1 MWPFKS
7 AKPPEDATAR
17 LERLEK
23 TVKMLEVEWTEVYDK
38 FRQLHMRVAKRVQRL
53 EQAPET
59 ETAQRAEG
67 DETIQPSGLEGASSL
82 SARQRELNARILARR
97 QRGGNGGLLHG

>member
-7 AKPPEDATAR
+7 KKLPEDTTERVERIEKAMRR
-17 LERLEK
+17 LEE
-23 TVKMLEVEWTEVYDK
+23 EWSDVYHK
-38 FRQLHMRVAKRVQRL
+38 FRVLQMRVAKQVQRL
-53 EQAPET
+53 DQAPET

-67 DETIQPSGLEGASSL
+67 GEVPAQGTSL
-82 SARQRELNARILARR
+82 STRQQELNQKILMRR

>member
-7 AKPPEDATAR
+7 KTPDKDTEEKLWDLQKRMTR
-17 LERLEK
+17 LEED
-23 TVKMLEVEWTEVYDK
+23 WSEVYGK
-38 FRQLHMRVAKRVQRL
+38 FRTMQMRVAKQAQRL
-53 EQAPET
+53 DQAPET

-67 DETIQPSGLEGASSL
+67 DAVRTSL
-82 SARQRELNARILARR
+82 STRQQELNAKILAMR